1 MWGADGRLP
10 FWCMHAQCCPGPA
23 GRLSTALTGLCRANP
38 SHRAGAWEGSG
49 AEDETHSTLSL
60 CRSLNLKEMEPNH
73 TGLHS
78 PCFSSES

>member
-1 MWGADGRLP
+1 MGRRRAPPLRV
-10 FWCMHAQCCPGPA
+10 HARPVLPGPRRPA
-23 GRLSTALTGLCRANP
+23 QHCT